1 MSPKAKSSG
10 GGESERTAEPASVSR
25 NAETPRADQAS
36 PRRAHDRH
44 FKRKRGVPK
53 RPRREPAILRHS
65 GEPPPQPLLVT
76 PRTAC
81 VLLAV
86 GRTKLYRLI
95 AQKKLESI
103 MHGRARRLTM
113 DSISRYCKPQH

>member
-10 GGESERTAEPASVSR
+10 GGESERTAEPASASR
-25 NAETPRADQAS
+25 NAETSRADQAS
-36 PRRAHDRH
+36 PRRAHGRH
-44 FKRKRGVPK
+44 LKRKRGVPK
-53 RPRREPAILRHS
+53 RPRREPAIRHT

-81 VLLAV
+81 ALLAM

-113 DSISRYCKPQH
+113 ESILRYCKPQH